1 MNNLKTNIQ
10 NIVDSNSVELI
21 KLSQYIHKNPELG
34 YKEFKAQKALTDF
47 LSDNGF
53 SVEKG
58 VADIETSFSA
68 EYKAGNGPT
77 IAFVAE
83 YDALPD
89 IGHACGHNIIGTSAI
104 GAGVAAKCIVDEY
117 GGTIKV
123 IGTPAEELIE
133 VKQKMIDA
141 GIFDD
146 IDAAML
152 MHPVEISMADD
163 ISFAA
168 TNIKYIFH
176 GEAAHAAAFPWKGK
190 SALSGVI
197 ELFNSVNALRVHLRD
212 YTRIH
217 GIISDGGRVTNIIP
231 EKAVAEFNIRALDM
245 KTLNEIIGK
254 VNKCA
259 EGSALVTDTE
269 VTIQPSG
276 HVVKDIRNN
285 KTLVSLMKNNM
296 GFIGEKNIPRTLEQG
311 IGSTDMGNLTHAI
324 PSVQSYIGIGAT
336 GTHTKGF
343 EKASGSSKGDQA
355 VIKAAKIMALTALDI
370 ISDKSKLEEIKKEF
384 EK

>member
-1 MNNLKTNIQ
+1 MNSLVDKIQ
-10 NIVDSNSVELI
+10 NSVDNNSDRLI
-21 KLSQYIHKNPELG
+21 KLSRYIHQNPELG
-34 YKEFKAQKALTDF
+34 YKEFKAQKVLTEF
-47 LSDNGF
+47 LSENGF
-53 SVEKG
+53 SVIKG
-58 VADIETSFSA
+58 VAGLETSFVA
-68 EYKAGNGPT
+68 EYKGRPGPT
-77 IAFVAE
+77 IAFIAE

-89 IGHACGHNIIGTSAI
+89 IGHACGHNIIGTSAL
-104 GAGVAAKCIVDEY
+104 GAGIASKSIVDEY

-141 GIFDD
+141 GVFVD
-146 IDAAML
+146 IDAAVL

-176 GEAAHAAAFPWKGK
+176 GEAAHAAAFPWKGR

-217 GIISDGGRVTNIIP
+217 GIITDGGRVTNIIP

-245 KTLNEIIGK
+245 KTLDEIIEK
-254 VNKCA
+254 VNRCA
-259 EGSALVTDTE
+259 EGAALVTDTK
-269 VTIQPSG
+269 VTIKPSG

-285 KTLVSLMKNNM
+285 KTIVSLIKKNM
-296 GFIGEKNIPRTLEQG
+296 DLIGEKNIPRTLAQG

-324 PSVQSYIGIGAT
+324 PAVQSYIGIGAT

-343 EKASGSSKGDQA
+343 EKASGSPRGDQA
-355 VIKAAKIMALTALDI
+355 VLKAAKIMALTALDI
-370 ISDKSKLEEIKKEF
+370 ISDKSKLDEIKKNF
-384 EK
+384 ER